1 VKALTDPGLYLGT
14 KNIPDVCVL
23 IDKATNCVSSETS
36 YDWYDHF
43 KKNCQLWP
51 VIYKTKVDPKE
62 NKSRKSVPAPASA
75 SSSAPKGPTVRGMY
89 KGPKTLIPDCSKLSN

>member
-1 VKALTDPGLYLGT
+1 MKALTDPGLYLGT

-23 IDKATNCVSSETS
+23 IDKATSCVSSETS

-51 VIYKTKVDPKE
+51 VIYKTKTDPKE
-62 NKSRKSVPAPASA
+62 NKSRKNVPTP
-75 SSSAPKGPTVRGMY
+75 APKGSMVRQ
-89 KGPKTLIPDCSKLSN
+89 TPDPESRMIVNIVLKM